1 MFYRIA
7 ADAVVSFHLLFILF
21 VLFGGLL
28 VLRWRW
34 LTWLHLPAATWGVL
48 VEVLHLECPLT
59 RWENLFRQAAGQG
72 GYGGGFI
79 EHYLIPLIY
88 PAGLTP
94 TIQLLLGSIVLLLNL
109 TVYLRI
115 YRTRRPQA
123 AFQSPCGE
131 TARRPP
137 SD

>member
-7 ADAVVSFHLLFILF
+7 ADGLVSFHLLFILF

-28 VLRWRW
+28 VLKWRR
-34 LTWLHLPAATWGVL
+34 LIWLHLPAATWGVA
-48 VEVLHLECPLT
+48 VEVFHLECPLT

-72 GYGGGFI
+72 GYGEGFI

-94 TIQLLLGSIVLLLNL
+94 TIQLGLGALVLLLNL
-109 TVYLRI
+109 TVYLRLFK
-115 YRTRRPQA
+115 TRRLKA
-123 AFQSPCGE
+123 AL
-131 TARRPP
+131 
-137 SD
+137 

>member
-7 ADAVVSFHLLFILF
+7 ADGLVSFHLLFILF

-28 VLRWRW
+28 VLKWRR
-34 LTWLHLPAATWGVL
+34 LIWLHLPAATWGVA
-48 VEVLHLECPLT
+48 VEVFHLECPLT

-72 GYGGGFI
+72 GYGEGFI

-94 TIQLLLGSIVLLLNL
+94 TIQLGLGALVLLLNL
-109 TVYLRI
+109 TVYLHLFK
-115 YRTRRPQA
+115 TRRPKA
-123 AFQSPCGE
+123 AL
-131 TARRPP
+131 
-137 SD
+137 